1 MLPQKSIV
9 LWTNLRHYFSVFIS
23 NNQTLWTSFIKQA
36 RSNFKNSFDSF
47 WSGPCVFIC
56 LCVYVCESVYVY
68 CVYVYIVCMCLSVC
82 MCIYVHISLFAYA
95 FPCHVYGCICLCP
108 ISYICLCVCTWLL
121 LGSDQFIFK
130 YISRTG
136 NVFISVKSTIFHK
149 I

>member
-1 MLPQKSIV
+1 MFLHMLPQKSIV

-82 MCIYVHISLFAYA
+82 MCVCVYMYIFLYLHMHFLVMYMGVFVYVLYLISVSVYVHDCCLVQISSSSSIYRGQGMYSSL
-95 FPCHVYGCICLCP
+95 
-108 ISYICLCVCTWLL
+108 
-121 LGSDQFIFK
+121 
-130 YISRTG
+130 
-136 NVFISVKSTIFHK
+136 
-149 I
+149 